1 MLVDARVPGAVAT
14 GYGLRIKTA
23 RTISI
28 EDGCRL
34 RDDIEGTSR
43 GKESRGEPRERNER
57 LRVEMHFDLV
67 NETFNC
73 IYQLCTRTTCLILEG
88 VSVGSS
94 TEEVG

>member
-14 GYGLRIKTA
+14 GYGSRIKTA

-43 GKESRGEPRERNER
+43 GKESRGEP
-57 LRVEMHFDLV
+57 
-67 NETFNC
+67 
-73 IYQLCTRTTCLILEG
+73 
-88 VSVGSS
+88 
-94 TEEVG
+94 